1 MKTIAVSRFDY
12 SKVRNLTLSALVIAM
27 YLVVM
32 YLTQGFAFGQYQVRI
47 ATALYALS
55 ALFPF
60 LIVPLGLANLLSNV
74 LMGGLGPLD
83 MLGGAFAGLVT
94 SGLVYRIHARRLN
107 DWLLAVPIL
116 LCPGLLVPIWLSQL
130 IGVPYSVLAISIT
143 VGQVIPAIVGVLL
156 VIQLRHKIGGRV

>member
-94 SGLVYRIHARRLN
+94 SGLVYLIHARQMN
-107 DWLLAVPIL
+107 DWLLALPIL

-130 IGVPYSVLAISIT
+130 IGVPYSVLAVSIT
-143 VGQVIPAIVGVLL
+143 AGQVIPAIVGVLI
-156 VIQLRHKIGGRV
+156 VKQLRHKIGGRV

>member
-156 VIQLRHKIGGRV
+156 VKQLRHKIGGRV

>member
-130 IGVPYSVLAISIT
+130 IGVPYSVLAVSIT
-143 VGQVIPAIVGVLL
+143 AGQVIPAIVGVLI
-156 VIQLRHKIGGRV
+156 VKQLRHKIGGRV

>member
-143 VGQVIPAIVGVLL
+143 VGQVIPAIVGVLI
-156 VIQLRHKIGGRV
+156 VKQLRHKIGGRV

>member
-83 MLGGAFAGLVT
+83 MLGGAFAGLAT
-94 SGLVYRIHARRLN
+94 SGLVYWIHARRLN
-107 DWLLAVPIL
+107 DWLLALPIL

-130 IGVPYSVLAISIT
+130 IGVPYSVLAVSIT
-143 VGQVIPAIVGVLL
+143 AGQVIPAIVGVLI
-156 VIQLRHKIGGRV
+156 VKQLRHKIGGRV

>member
-143 VGQVIPAIVGVLL
+143 VVQVIPAIVGVLL
-156 VIQLRHKIGGRV
+156 VKQLRHKIGGRV

>member
-32 YLTQGFAFGQYQVRI
+32 YLTQGFAFGQYQMRI

-156 VIQLRHKIGGRV
+156 VKQLRHKIGGRV

>member
-1 MKTIAVSRFDY
+1 MKTIVAASSDY
-12 SKVRNLTLSALVIAM
+12 SKVRHLTLSALVIAL
-27 YLVVM
+27 YVVVM

-156 VIQLRHKIGGRV
+156 VKQLRHKIGGRV